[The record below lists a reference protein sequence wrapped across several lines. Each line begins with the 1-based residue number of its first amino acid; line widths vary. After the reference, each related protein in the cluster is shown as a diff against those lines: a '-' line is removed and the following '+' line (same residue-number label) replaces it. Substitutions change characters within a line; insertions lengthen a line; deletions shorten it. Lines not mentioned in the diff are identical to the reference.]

1 MQANM
6 GHREAV
12 AIYPELVTT
21 RRVEDVFKI
30 SGVPTYTFVKPSE
43 FDRLKVALRTSG
55 RGVVVEGPS
64 GIGKSTAVTKVLDNL
79 NIGKDVVKLSARDP
93 ADIEY
98 IELLPEL
105 SPFGTVIID
114 DFHRLNDSTKTKI
127 ADLLKVTADIE
138 DAGRKL
144 VIIGINEA
152 GRALIKSS
160 PDLSNRIDV
169 IRFEIEPESKIDEL
183 VKAGESTLN
192 VDISARELIV
202 ERARGSFYLA
212 QLLCMNACV
221 MDSVTERSRKKATV
235 STSFA
240 AIQRRVVDRQKERF
254 GDTLRS
260 FARGTKFRPSGRAP
274 YLHILKWL
282 SESDTWSISVLD
294 EMRKHPNEKA
304 SVGVVLEAGYLK
316 SLTDSP
322 DIAEILHFD
331 PDARILAVEDPM
343 LIFYLRNIS
352 WPNFVRDV
360 GFTKIDYRQNYD
372 FALSFAG
379 EDRTYAEHLRN
390 SLEDS
395 GHTVF
400 YDYAEQHRFL
410 GQDIEAYMGPIYAS
424 DSRYVVA
431 VLGEASGKKRWTL
444 FEASQYSDR
453 IENGEVIPTWSTKVP
468 PTPFDETRRRGGLNY
483 DPDGDLLQQASAH
496 AEILSRM
503 IAERT
508 DGG

>member
-1 MQANM
+1 M
-6 GHREAV
+6 
-12 AIYPELVTT
+12 PT

-30 SGVPTYTFVKPSE
+30 SGVPTYTFVRPSE

-64 GIGKSTAVTKVLDNL
+64 GIGKSTAVTKVLDDL
-79 NIGKDVVKLSARDP
+79 GIGRDVVKLSARDP

-98 IELLPEL
+98 IDLLPEL

-114 DFHRLNDSTKTKI
+114 DFHRLNDSTKAQI
-127 ADLLKVTADIE
+127 ADLLKVTADVE

-169 IRFEIEPESKIDEL
+169 IRFEIEPDSKIDEL
-183 VKAGESTLN
+183 VKAGEEALN
-192 VDISARELIV
+192 VEIDARDFEV
-202 ERARGSFYLA
+202 EKARGSFYLA
-212 QLLCMNACV
+212 QLLCMDACIMAGATDRPSKKV
-221 MDSVTERSRKKATV
+221 SVT
-235 STSFA
+235 TSFA

-254 GDTLRS
+254 GDTIRS

-282 SESDTWSISVLD
+282 SESDTWSISIPD
-294 EMRKHPNEKA
+294 EMRRHPSEKA
-304 SVGVVLEAGYLK
+304 SVSVVLEAGYLQ
-316 SLTDSP
+316 SLTSKP

-331 PDARILAVEDPM
+331 QDAKILAVENPM

-352 WPNFVRDV
+352 WPSFVRDV
-360 GFTKIDYRQNYD
+360 GFTKVDYKQNYD

-400 YDYAEQHRFL
+400 YDYAEQYRFL
-410 GQDIEAYMGPIYAS
+410 GQDIETYMGPIYAS

-431 VLGEASGKKRWTL
+431 VLGEAYGKKRWTL
-444 FEASQYSDR
+444 FEASQYKNR
-453 IENGEVIPTWSTKVP
+453 IESGEVIPIWSSKIP
-468 PTPFDETRRRGGLNY
+468 PTPFDETRRRGGLNF
-483 DPDGDLLQQASAH
+483 DPDGDLLQQAREH
-496 AEILSRM
+496 AEMLSRM
-503 IAERT
+503 IADRV
-508 DGG
+508 DD

>member
-1 MQANM
+1 MFGGSATY
-6 GHREAV
+6 RY
-12 AIYPELVTT
+12 AIRVTT

-64 GIGKSTAVTKVLDNL
+64 GIGKSTAVTKVLDDL
-79 NIGKDVVKLSARDP
+79 GIGKDVVKLSARDP

-114 DFHRLNDSTKTKI
+114 DFHRLSDSTKARI

-138 DAGRKL
+138 DPGRKL

-169 IRFEIEPESKIDEL
+169 IRFEIEPDFKIDEL
-183 VKAGESTLN
+183 IRAGEDALN
-192 VDISARELIV
+192 VEIGARELIV
-202 ERARGSFYLA
+202 EKARGSFYLA
-212 QLLCMNACV
+212 QLLCMDACV
-221 MDSVTERSRKKATV
+221 MDSITERPSDRILC

-282 SESDTWSISVLD
+282 SESDSWSISIPD
-294 EMRKHPNEKA
+294 EMRRHPNEKA
-304 SVGVVLEAGYLK
+304 SVSVVLEAGYLQG
-316 SLTDSP
+316 LTSTP
-322 DIAEILHFD
+322 PIAEILHFD
-331 PDARILAVEDPM
+331 PDARILAVENPM

-352 WPNFVRDV
+352 WSDFVRDV
-360 GFTKIDYRQNYD
+360 GFTKVDYKQNFD

-379 EDRTYAEHLRN
+379 EDRGYADHLRN
-390 SLEDS
+390 NLEDR

-410 GQDIEAYMGPIYAS
+410 GQDIEIYMGPIYAS
-424 DSRYVVA
+424 DSRCVVA
-431 VLGEASGKKRWTL
+431 ILGEAYGRKRWTL
-444 FEASQYSDR
+444 FEESQYRSR
-453 IENGEVIPTWSTKVP
+453 IENGEVVPIWSTRVP
-468 PTPFDETRRRGGLNY
+468 PTPFDDTRQRGGLNF
-483 DPDGDLLQQASAH
+483 DPGGDLMQQAYDH

-503 IAERT
+503 IAERP
-508 DGG
+508 DGE

>member
-1 MQANM
+1 
-6 GHREAV
+6 
-12 AIYPELVTT
+12 VTT
-21 RRVEDVFKI
+21 RRVEDVFKV

-43 FDRLKVALRTSG
+43 FDRLKVALRTPG

-64 GIGKSTAVTKVLDNL
+64 GIGKSTAITKVLDDL
-79 NIGKDVVKLSARDP
+79 HIGDHVVKLSARDP

-114 DFHRLNDSTKTKI
+114 DFHRLDDSAKAQI

-138 DAGRKL
+138 DRGRKL

-152 GRALIKSS
+152 GKALIKSS

-169 IRFEIEPESKIDEL
+169 IRFEIEPASKIEEL
-183 VKAGESTLN
+183 VKSGENALN
-192 VDISARELIV
+192 VEIGARELIV
-202 ERARGSFYLA
+202 ERVRGSFYLA
-212 QLLCMNACV
+212 QLLCMDACL
-221 MDSVTERSRKKATV
+221 MAGVTERPRKRVPV

-240 AIQRRVVDRQKERF
+240 EIQRRVVSQQKDRF
-254 GDTLRS
+254 GETLRS

-282 SESDTWSISVLD
+282 SESDSWGISIPD
-294 EMRKHPNEKA
+294 EMRRHPSEKA
-304 SVGVVLEAGYLK
+304 SVSVVLEQSYLWN
-316 SLTDSP
+316 LTQNA
-322 DIAEILHFD
+322 DIAKILHFD
-331 PDARILAVEDPM
+331 PDAKILAVENPL

-352 WPNFVRDV
+352 WPDFVRDV
-360 GFTKIDYRQNYD
+360 GFTKVDYKQNYD

-379 EDRTYAEHLRN
+379 EDRIYAEHLRN

-400 YDYAEQHRFL
+400 YDHAEQHRFL
-410 GQDIEAYMGPIYAS
+410 GQDIEMYMGPIYAS
-424 DSRYVVA
+424 DSRCVVT
-431 VLGEASGKKRWTL
+431 VLGETYGKKRWTL
-444 FEASQYSDR
+444 FEASQYRDR
-453 IENGEVIPTWSTKVP
+453 ITSGEVVPVWSTKVAS
-468 PTPFDETRRRGGLNY
+468 TPFDKTRGRGGLTF
-483 DPDGDLLQQASAH
+483 DPEGDLLQQAIAH

-508 DGG
+508 GKE

>member
-1 MQANM
+1 M
-6 GHREAV
+6 
-12 AIYPELVTT
+12 TT

-43 FDRLKVALRTSG
+43 FDRLKVSLRTPG

-64 GIGKSTAVTKVLDNL
+64 GIGKSTAVTKVLDDL
-79 NIGKDVVKLSARDP
+79 GIGKDVVKLSARDP

-114 DFHRLNDSTKTKI
+114 DFHRLSDMIKSQI

-138 DAGRKL
+138 DPGRKL

-169 IRFEIEPESKIDEL
+169 IRFEIEPGAKIDEL
-183 VKAGESTLN
+183 IKAGEDALN
-192 VDISARELIV
+192 VEISARELIV
-202 ERARGSFYLA
+202 EKARGSFYLA
-212 QLLCMNACV
+212 QLLCMDACI
-221 MDSVTERSRKKATV
+221 MGSVTERPRQKAII

-282 SESDTWSISVLD
+282 SESDSWSISIPD
-294 EMRKHPNEKA
+294 EMRRHPSEKA
-304 SVGVVLEAGYLK
+304 SVSVVLEAGYLQ
-316 SLTDSP
+316 SLTQQP
-322 DIAEILHFD
+322 AIAEILHFD
-331 PDARILAVEDPM
+331 SDARILAVENPM

-352 WPNFVRDV
+352 WPQFVRDV

-379 EDRTYAEHLRN
+379 EDRAYAEHLRN

-410 GQDIEAYMGPIYAS
+410 GQDIETYMGPIYAS

-431 VLGEASGKKRWTL
+431 VLGEAYGRKRWTL
-444 FEASQYSDR
+444 FEASQYRAR
-453 IENGEVIPTWSTKVP
+453 IENGEVVPIWSTKVP
-468 PTPFDETRRRGGLNY
+468 PTPFDETRQRGGLNF
-483 DPDGDLLQQASAH
+483 DPDSDLLRQAVTH
-496 AEILSRM
+496 ADVLSRM

-508 DGG
+508 DV

>member
-1 MQANM
+1 M
-6 GHREAV
+6 
-12 AIYPELVTT
+12 TT

-43 FDRLKVALRTSG
+43 FDRLKVALRTPG

-64 GIGKSTAVTKVLDNL
+64 GIGKSTAVTKVLDEL
-79 NIGKDVVKLSARDP
+79 SAGKDAVKLSARDP
-93 ADIEY
+93 SDIEY
-98 IELLPEL
+98 IDLLPEL

-114 DFHRLNDSTKTKI
+114 DFHRLSDATKARI
-127 ADLLKVTADIE
+127 ADLLKLTADIE
-138 DAGRKL
+138 DRGRKL

-169 IRFEIEPESKIDEL
+169 IRFEIEPEAKIDDL
-183 VKAGESTLN
+183 ITAGENALN
-192 VDISARELIV
+192 IEISARELII
-202 ERARGSFYLA
+202 EKARGSFYLA
-212 QLLCMNACV
+212 QLLCMDACI
-221 MDSVTERSRKKATV
+221 MDGATERSRKKTTI
-235 STSFA
+235 STSFS
-240 AIQRRVVDRQKERF
+240 AIQRKVVDRQRERF
-254 GDTLRS
+254 GETLRS

-282 SESDTWSISVLD
+282 SESDSWSISIPD

-304 SVGVVLEAGYLK
+304 SVSVVLEAGYLK
-316 SLTDSP
+316 SLTDGP
-322 DIAEILHFD
+322 AIAEILHFD
-331 PDARILAVEDPM
+331 SDAKILAVENPM

-352 WPNFVRDV
+352 WPKFVQDV
-360 GFTKIDYRQNYD
+360 GFTNVDYRQNYD

-379 EDRTYAEHLRN
+379 EDRVYAENLRN
-390 SLEDS
+390 SLEDN

-410 GQDIEAYMGPIYAS
+410 GQDIETYMGPIYAS

-431 VLGEASGKKRWTL
+431 VLGEAYGKKRWTI
-444 FEASQYSDR
+444 FEASQYKDR
-453 IENGEVIPTWSTKVP
+453 IEIGEVIPIWSTKVP
-468 PTPFDETRRRGGLNY
+468 QTPFDETRRRGGLNF
-483 DPDGDLLQQASAH
+483 DPDGNVLEQATGH
-496 AEILSRM
+496 AEVLSRM

-508 DGG
+508 DGK